1 MRVYRDEWEYYWIG
15 HWILRFRFG
24 PQLSSFMLY
33 FPGWDTSLLHHLTPL
48 CESINGYQQIECWV
62 GEGGRANP
70 AMDRGDENDPSS
82 FMLLKCFTILYISLC
97 EAYWRSIFFCRS
109 KTILIKSCYTL
120 LLIGLCPAY
129 SKTTRNFN
137 APMGKAA
144 KFTIA
149 EVCALHVSILNKN
162 ISLCLKMLTLQFW

>member
-1 MRVYRDEWEYYWIG
+1 MRVYRDECEYYWIG

-33 FPGWDTSLLHHLTPL
+33 FPGWDTSLLHYLTPL
-48 CESINGYQQIECWV
+48 CWSINGYQRIECWV
-62 GEGGRANP
+62 GEGGRANS
-70 AMDRGDENDPSS
+70 AMEWSEFLHAIKMFHNPVYFTLWS
-82 FMLLKCFTILYISLC
+82 LLTINI
-97 EAYWRSIFFCRS
+97 FCRS

>member
-1 MRVYRDEWEYYWIG
+1 MWV
-15 HWILRFRFG
+15 
-24 PQLSSFMLY
+24 
-33 FPGWDTSLLHHLTPL
+33 LLNWTLDFEIQVWAPAEFIYVVFSWVRHFTLTLPHST
-48 CESINGYQQIECWV
+48 CWSINGYQQIECWV

-70 AMDRGDENDPSS
+70 AMDRGDENNPSS
-82 FMLLKCFTILYISLC
+82 FMLLKCFTILYILLC

-149 EVCALHVSILNKN
+149 EVCALHVFILNKN